1 MEYIKPEENILLNV
15 FSVSADFTTCE
26 SIWMSQSVD
35 NTGLRTLAVVTNTA
49 KSPEG
54 LLEKV
59 TVDEV
64 NIGLGYVCVRNRID
78 DEIYEDARVEEQ
90 KLFEFHPLLFKID
103 KSIVGVSVLAQKLVQ
118 VQIQAMSTSKML
130 PEIVKKINEKMAN
143 NMPDLEKLPT
153 NLASVADAMTAFM
166 HIIGLAKEY
175 LRKILLNG
183 EFDESPYDKNMHRAP
198 RSVEVCAESDAEQGY
213 SVVLLEKLQ
222 TGRWN
227 VYRSIRSPLQLVTKF
242 PNHPEISTLHNNFV
256 CSVDTFQDYKYRG
269 TRVRVDGTVREYK
282 WMTYGEVGM
291 PRSAIGSGLIYYGIQ
306 KGSSIGLYFINR
318 PEWLI
323 VDHACSA
330 YSFVQVIFCVP
341 QTLKLLLS
349 YLSDIPTV
357 HLIMVVGGMDDRI
370 PSVPSST
377 GVVQIP
383 PGTPKGAISTH
394 GNFIA
399 SVARS
404 TRDEKFDPSDV
415 YLSCLPLEYIYVQ
428 ANQVMTVHFGIA
440 VEFYQGDSMKL
451 MDDIAALKPTVFCS
465 VPRLYNRIYAGIIN
479 AVKTS
484 GVFNKIKKKLRGR
497 VRVMALGASH
507 LSPDFMEFWKICL
520 ESCVISCIDEDD
532 NLVGSPNVA
541 CDIKLV
547 DVPEMNYTSD
557 DQPNPRGEICVRGPI
572 DEDGWLNT
580 GDIGTQGCFSQRRV
594 LIAIQRGLIPD
605 QAGTSR
611 GPIIF
616 VITYE
621 GTALG

>member
-282 WMTYGEVGM
+282 WMTYREVGM

-377 GVVQIP
+377 GVHSGTT
-383 PGTPKGAISTH
+383 GTPKGAISTH

>member
-1 MEYIKPEENILLNV
+1 MLEFYGKTFSTDEAHVSQAINAAKDEHAGHGKGISNNHLTLLVNKNGIPDLSTVDLPSITQVPVHGHLENIYDQIKDMIMEYIKPEENILLNV

-198 RSVEVCAESDAEQGY
+198 RSVEVLDSSSTDLYSCAESDAEQGY

-282 WMTYGEVGM
+282 WMTYREVGM

-377 GVVQIP
+377 GVHIITNSKLLNQGCNNLQPFCP
-383 PGTPKGAISTH
+383 PKPDGIATIFYTGGTTGTPKGAISTH

-484 GVFNKIKKKLRGR
+484 GGLKERLFN
-497 VRVMALGASH
+497 
-507 LSPDFMEFWKICL
+507 
-520 ESCVISCIDEDD
+520 
-532 NLVGSPNVA
+532 
-541 CDIKLV
+541 
-547 DVPEMNYTSD
+547 
-557 DQPNPRGEICVRGPI
+557 
-572 DEDGWLNT
+572 
-580 GDIGTQGCFSQRRV
+580 
-594 LIAIQRGLIPD
+594 IA
-605 QAGTSR
+605 
-611 GPIIF
+611 
-616 VITYE
+616 
-621 GTALG
+621 